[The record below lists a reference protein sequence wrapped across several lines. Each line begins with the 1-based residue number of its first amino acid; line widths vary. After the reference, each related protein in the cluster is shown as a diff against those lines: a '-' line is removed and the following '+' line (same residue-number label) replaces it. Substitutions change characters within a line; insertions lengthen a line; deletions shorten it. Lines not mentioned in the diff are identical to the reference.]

1 MREER
6 KSIIV
11 MNMSGWT
18 VIFPRNINISAEA
31 DIYPKISFKTS
42 LHQKTSLFPDAVF
55 WWRL

>member
-31 DIYPKISFKTS
+31 DIYPKISLAPKNFIIS
-42 LHQKTSLFPDAVF
+42 LCSILVEIIN
-55 WWRL
+55 